1 MIGDLTQKSREFD
14 LKNLELKEIIN
25 RLHLVEESNSDSSE
39 TKDSLSVEIKK
50 IRSELFTTQQLLRQK
65 EEELLKTEEELRE
78 VDAALNAAL
87 SETESVAESS
97 KNLLMPEIHN
107 LRAKLNAIEIEYE
120 NSRAHASELD
130 RARCAF
136 FLFSYYDCI
145 IRYDICNEMISI
157 SIFHYILV
165 NLI

>member
-1 MIGDLTQKSREFD
+1 MNALHSILIHPLILYLTGDLTQKSREFD

-65 EEELLKTEEELRE
+65 EDELLKTEEELRE
-78 VDAALNAAL
+78 FDAALTAAL
-87 SETESVAESS
+87 AETDSVAESS

-107 LRAKLNAIEIEYE
+107 LRAKLNAVEIELE
-120 NSRAHASELD
+120 NSRAHASESD
-130 RARCAF
+130 RARYDSS
-136 FLFSYYDCI
+136 LFC
-145 IRYDICNEMISI
+145 
-157 SIFHYILV
+157 
-165 NLI
+165 

>member
-1 MIGDLTQKSREFD
+1 LTGDLTQKSREFD

-65 EEELLKTEEELRE
+65 EDELLKTEEELRE
-78 VDAALNAAL
+78 FDAALTAAL
-87 SETESVAESS
+87 AETDSVAESS

-107 LRAKLNAIEIEYE
+107 LRAKLNAVEIELE

-130 RARCAF
+130 RAR
-136 FLFSYYDCI
+136 YD
-145 IRYDICNEMISI
+145 S
-157 SIFHYILV
+157 SLSF
-165 NLI
+165 

>member
-1 MIGDLTQKSREFD
+1 MTGDLTQKSREFD

-65 EEELLKTEEELRE
+65 EDELLKTEEELRE
-78 VDAALNAAL
+78 FDAALTAAL
-87 SETESVAESS
+87 AETDSVAESS

-107 LRAKLNAIEIEYE
+107 LRAKLNAVEIELE

-130 RARCAF
+130 RAR
-136 FLFSYYDCI
+136 YD
-145 IRYDICNEMISI
+145 S
-157 SIFHYILV
+157 SLSF
-165 NLI
+165 

>member
-1 MIGDLTQKSREFD
+1 LIHPLILNLTGDLTQKSREFD

-65 EEELLKTEEELRE
+65 EDELLKTEEELRE
-78 VDAALNAAL
+78 FDAALTAAL
-87 SETESVAESS
+87 AETDSVAESS

-107 LRAKLNAIEIEYE
+107 LRAKLNAVEIELE

-130 RARCAF
+130 RAR
-136 FLFSYYDCI
+136 YDSSLSC
-145 IRYDICNEMISI
+145 
-157 SIFHYILV
+157 
-165 NLI
+165 